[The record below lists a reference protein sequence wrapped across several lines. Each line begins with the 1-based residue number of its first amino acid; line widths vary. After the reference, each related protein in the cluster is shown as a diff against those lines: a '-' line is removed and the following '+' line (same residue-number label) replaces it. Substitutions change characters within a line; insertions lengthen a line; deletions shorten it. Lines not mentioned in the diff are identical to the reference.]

1 MARKKSTTLT
11 DSEMR
16 LMRIVWKIEPCTVG
30 DVVEGLPEG
39 EDLAY
44 STVLTTMRIL
54 EEKGYLGHVK
64 DGRAYVY
71 NAIVPEG
78 QVRKHALKHVMN
90 KYFNDSPELLLANIF
105 GRDDVSG
112 EDLKAIRNLIDSLD
126 TETSPDPEREG
137 ENNGGNQ
144 K

>member
-30 DVVEGLPEG
+30 DVVDQLPEG
-39 EDLAY
+39 EELAY

-78 QVRKHALKHVMN
+78 QVRKHALKHVIN

-105 GRDDVSG
+105 GREDVSG
-112 EDLKAIRNLIDSLD
+112 DDLEAIRNLLDSLD
-126 TETSPDPEREG
+126 TDASSKENEEG
-137 ENNGGNQ
+137 G
-144 K
+144 KPA

>member
-30 DVVEGLPEG
+30 DVVDQLPEG
-39 EDLAY
+39 EELAY

-112 EDLKAIRNLIDSLD
+112 DDLEAIRNLLDSLD
-126 TETSPDPEREG
+126 TGATPNKNEK
-137 ENNGGNQ
+137 GGTQ
-144 K
+144 S